1 MNLNRDLY
9 QLFHEDISLEYTAH
23 FHYLQC
29 RIALEH
35 QSVGL
40 PGLAKFFA
48 GEASEEWDHAKAFI
62 DKLQQRGGQFS
73 FSNLDKTGI
82 LEASFNLGD
91 PTKIGASICD
101 MIAKSLYLEK
111 EVAKKVLEIK
121 NVADKYEDADVLYIA
136 LRIYQILTLVSKN
149 SLKNI
154 FHTDSYKIF
163 DLLVKIWNKQLTLK
177 NFLKDFSMDRPLD

>member
-9 QLFHEDISLEYTAH
+9 QLFHKDISLEYTAH

-121 NVADKYEDADVLYIA
+121 NVADKYEDADISQWIDHWIEHQMSSIDEFERLQTQYNAMKDSPSSIYI
-136 LRIYQILTLVSKN
+136 YDQTLLCK
-149 SLKNI
+149 KE
-154 FHTDSYKIF
+154 
-163 DLLVKIWNKQLTLK
+163 
-177 NFLKDFSMDRPLD
+177 